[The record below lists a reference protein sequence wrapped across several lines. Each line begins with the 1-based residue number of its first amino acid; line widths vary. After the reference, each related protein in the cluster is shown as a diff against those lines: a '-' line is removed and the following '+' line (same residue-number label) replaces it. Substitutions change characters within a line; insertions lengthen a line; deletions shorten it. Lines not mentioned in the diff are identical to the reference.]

1 MDKLT
6 ANLVALAIAC
16 ATLIAVLC
24 ITTTL
29 SLNSKEVAILTIT
42 AIFSAISF
50 GTGGYV
56 LGKKEG
62 EKDKTEKQQTIER
75 ESMAMLRKIKK
86 KRQEYYDRWK
96 ACWCGPVR
104 ERLEAYR
111 ELKQVD
117 QLINVLDG
125 EG

>member
-24 ITTTL
+24 ITSPL

-50 GTGGYV
+50 GTGGYA
-56 LGKKEG
+56 LGKMKKG
-62 EKDKTEKQQTIER
+62 ESDETEE
-75 ESMAMLRKIKK
+75 
-86 KRQEYYDRWK
+86 
-96 ACWCGPVR
+96 
-104 ERLEAYR
+104 
-111 ELKQVD
+111 
-117 QLINVLDG
+117 
-125 EG
+125 